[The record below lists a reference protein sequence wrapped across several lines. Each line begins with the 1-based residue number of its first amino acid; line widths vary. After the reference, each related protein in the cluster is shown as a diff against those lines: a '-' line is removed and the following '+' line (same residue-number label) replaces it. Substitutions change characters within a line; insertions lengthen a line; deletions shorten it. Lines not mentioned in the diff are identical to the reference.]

1 VDVTTTPVRDTT
13 APAAPASR
21 SHRQRGFWAGVRSM
35 CLPGILLV
43 MALPSL
49 TGQTTTAPVTR
60 SHSEDSPLITWDN
73 LWMVPAGYLVAAATV
88 LAIGWWQARRRRK
101 R

>member
-1 VDVTTTPVRDTT
+1 VTTTPVKDTT

-35 CLPGILLV
+35 CLPMTLFV

-49 TGQTTTAPVTR
+49 TGQTTQATVVRAHT
-60 SHSEDSPLITWDN
+60 SEQPLITWDN
-73 LWMVPAGYLVAAATV
+73 LWMLPVGYLLLAAVILSAGY
-88 LAIGWWQARRRRK
+88 WRSRRRR
-101 R
+101 RR